1 MKFDVQHGFFLMVY
15 ICAKKKYA
23 FLFRPSLLMLF
34 VQFAFVV
41 NDQRLQWDVPC
52 AVFLFCVF
60 FFFIS
65 PKIGAIERTNERQ
78 RYGNLR
84 TRTTASLKNVLLFIR
99 FAVWRRTKA
108 CAVDLPQRAKIKSAK
123 LLSIHVIK
131 LLLFKL
137 FPNTWHR
144 CWIGVRALR
153 MLFGK
158 NGEFLD
164 SLRGNMVQAHTRTSA
179 YLCHTQIFEHH
190 STDVWT
196 FGASQYPTS
205 YEKLIRIDKNN

>member
-15 ICAKKKYA
+15 ICARKKICV
-23 FLFRPSLLMLF
+23 FIPFIF
-34 VQFAFVV
+34 VDVVRTISFVV
-41 NDQRLQWDVPC
+41 NDQRLQYDVPC
-52 AVFLFCVF
+52 AVFLFCV

-108 CAVDLPQRAKIKSAK
+108 CAVDLPQRAKIKSAE

-137 FPNTWHR
+137 FPNT
-144 CWIGVRALR
+144 
-153 MLFGK
+153 
-158 NGEFLD
+158 
-164 SLRGNMVQAHTRTSA
+164 
-179 YLCHTQIFEHH
+179 
-190 STDVWT
+190 
-196 FGASQYPTS
+196 
-205 YEKLIRIDKNN
+205 